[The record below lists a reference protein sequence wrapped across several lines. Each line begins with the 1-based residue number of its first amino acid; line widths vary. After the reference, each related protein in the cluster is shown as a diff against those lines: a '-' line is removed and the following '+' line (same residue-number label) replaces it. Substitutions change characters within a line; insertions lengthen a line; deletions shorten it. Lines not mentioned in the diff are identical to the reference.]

1 MSKLICTYTT
11 SQTQNS
17 TIESIINTYTLPLKK
32 IYIFSLDNTDEF
44 ICSYNILELNSL
56 LPNTM
61 ILHRKSD
68 TNTLYTINGINV
80 LIRSLNNEILDE
92 NYIIE
97 WQNYKNS
104 IITVKEKMLKICKLS
119 LKNIVQIDNY
129 NKDISR

>member
-11 SQTQNS
+11 LQTQNS
-17 TIESIINTYTLPLKK
+17 TIESIMNTYTLPLKK

>member
-17 TIESIINTYTLPLKK
+17 TIESIMNTYTLPLKK